1 MKGDIATIHQ
11 TVADKWLNVVSD
23 NYEYIKEG
31 FRMSCQKEMTD
42 FDEDIFHDTILNC
55 YKSIQTRGLT
65 DLTEQG
71 MKNYLF
77 KAFKINTKRETL
89 YMRNARRDNSIS
101 DTDVMSVYE
110 RNGLG
115 EETTEEKIRKQLLN
129 DYSVVYI
136 LHRVEE
142 NFDTIS
148 FYCFRLKWLMP
159 KMTYQKLREVT
170 KVKDCKKRCIDIMKW
185 LKENVTKEDI
195 LTEFEKEYV

>member
-1 MKGDIATIHQ
+1 MKGNIATIHQ
-11 TVADKWLNVVSD
+11 TVADKWLNVIND

-77 KAFKINTKRETL
+77 KSFKMNIKRE
-89 YMRNARRDNSIS
+89 
-101 DTDVMSVYE
+101 SVYA
-110 RNGLG
+110 RNSKRDSMDSDALNEYLDKIDG
-115 EETTEEKIRKQLLN
+115 TTDTNEKIRRQLFN
-129 DYSVVYI
+129 DWSVIRI
-136 LHRVEE
+136 LEIVED
-142 NFDTIS
+142 NFDSVS

-159 KMTYQKLREVT
+159 GMTYERLRQIT

-185 LKENVTKEDI
+185 LRENVTKEYI
-195 LTEFEKEYV
+195 LTEFDKEYV

>member
-1 MKGDIATIHQ
+1 MMRGNIATIHQ
-11 TVADKWLNVVSD
+11 TVADKWLNVISD

-77 KAFKINTKRETL
+77 KSFKMNIKRE
-89 YMRNARRDNSIS
+89 
-101 DTDVMSVYE
+101 SVYA
-110 RNGLG
+110 RNSKRDSMDSDALNEYLDKIDG
-115 EETTEEKIRKQLLN
+115 TTDTNEKIRRQLLN

-136 LHRVEE
+136 LHRVED
-142 NFDTIS
+142 NFDSVS

-159 KMTYQKLREVT
+159 GMTYERLRQIT

-185 LKENVTKEDI
+185 LRENVNKEDI
-195 LTEFEKEYV
+195 LTEFDKEYV